1 MPALPEP
8 VILGENDEDVID
20 GDVDPLEMEAAA
32 DEEYHRRSQA
42 FIKEANKKSSMD
54 GDEFLG
60 KDERCKALWEIIE
73 KHIEKEK
80 VNSSFIELGAGS
92 TLYVP
97 AREDP
102 LTKHSG
108 DSSDQRSARGWM
120 QSHAK
125 EKHEKDELRPITI
138 RGCLSLRAAM
148 ALKRA
153 TVVYTG
159 HTHYPAVAGEE
170 GDETSNILIKADRTV
185 QLRNKL
191 QNRPQNH
198 IVCNAPVTSETI
210 SMLVDR
216 TPELYTYLVLT
227 ELRSLAGTMLPHEF
241 ERFLGQILS
250 LSTRT
255 FIPTPL
261 PDDHYF
267 SYWKNAHD
275 LATAAAHSVDLDV
288 QIDTLKKKETTSFNW
303 YNRQNSET
311 NNDKRHGQ
319 PKLDGAILVQLS
331 EYKTVPVK
339 KDDKDEGGKG
349 KDEKKDKQND
359 DKKKKSDNDNKDS
372 KDNAKKDDAKDGKSK
387 KSRRRR
393 LHANCVNH
401 FNNRFNQNDKHK
413 DKKMEKIESSEK
425 NTELKMLLPC

>member
-1 MPALPEP
+1 MTIMAMTMQYIKSMLVAIFATFLLIAQGYVAHGATSEAQITSPLDIELTKEWDQLLSEVWVGISTGQMPALPEP
-8 VILGENDEDVID
+8 VILGENDEGVID

-54 GDEFLG
+54 GDEFLV

-210 SMLVDR
+210 
-216 TPELYTYLVLT
+216 
-227 ELRSLAGTMLPHEF
+227 ACW
-241 ERFLGQILS
+241 
-250 LSTRT
+250 ST
-255 FIPTPL
+255 
-261 PDDHYF
+261 
-267 SYWKNAHD
+267 
-275 LATAAAHSVDLDV
+275 V
-288 QIDTLKKKETTSFNW
+288 
-303 YNRQNSET
+303 RQNYIHT
-311 NNDKRHGQ
+311 
-319 PKLDGAILVQLS
+319 
-331 EYKTVPVK
+331 
-339 KDDKDEGGKG
+339 
-349 KDEKKDKQND
+349 
-359 DKKKKSDNDNKDS
+359 
-372 KDNAKKDDAKDGKSK
+372 
-387 KSRRRR
+387 
-393 LHANCVNH
+393 
-401 FNNRFNQNDKHK
+401 
-413 DKKMEKIESSEK
+413 
-425 NTELKMLLPC
+425 